1 MGKYH
6 ICVYAICKN
15 EEDCVKRWMDS
26 MREAD
31 EVYVLDTGSTDRSVA
46 LLQKEGAI
54 VRQAEISPWRFD
66 KARKESMDLLP
77 EDCDICVCTDLDEV
91 LHPGWRAA
99 LEQAWQPDTLR
110 ARYRYTWNFNPDG
123 SEGVVFYT
131 DKIHARRG
139 FRWVH
144 PVHEVLQYEGGDH
157 PILTIPGIQLDHHAR
172 AKASRAQ
179 YLPLLELAVRE
190 DPDDDRNSH
199 YLGREYMFHGQ
210 YRSAIATLEKH
221 LALPRA
227 RWRDERCASMRYIAR
242 CYENLNEPDHALP
255 WYLKAIAE
263 APWLREPWCD
273 AAQFF
278 YRREDWYAMVF
289 CCEKALS
296 IRQRPDTYITESAA
310 WSELPDDLAAVGY
323 YRTGNY
329 AKAREAIDRALA
341 KKPDSQ
347 RLRENR
353 AWIEKS
359 LRQTP

>member
-1 MGKYH
+1 MGNYH
-6 ICVYAICKN
+6 ICVYAICKD
-15 EEDCVKRWMDS
+15 EEACVKRWMDS

-54 VRQAEISPWRFD
+54 VQRAEISPWRFD
-66 KARKESMDLLP
+66 TARNRSMDLLP

-91 LHPGWRAA
+91 FHPGWREA
-99 LEQAWQPDTLR
+99 LEKAWRPGTLR

-157 PILTIPGIQLDHHAR
+157 PIITIPGIQLDHHAN

-190 DPDDDRNSH
+190 DPDDDRNTH
-199 YLGREYMFHGQ
+199 YLGREYMFHKQ
-210 YRSAIATLEKH
+210 YEKAIRMLQRH
-221 LALPRA
+221 LSLPRA
-227 RWRDERCASMRYIAR
+227 RWQDERCASMRYIAR
-242 CYENLNEPDHALP
+242 CYENLGDPDQAFFWH
-255 WYLKAIAE
+255 LKAVAE
-263 APWLREPWCD
+263 APYLREPWTD

-289 CCEKALS
+289 CCEQALK
-296 IRQRPDTYITESAA
+296 IRERPDTYISESAA
-310 WSELPDDLAAVGY
+310 WSALPDDLAAVGY

-329 AKAREAIDRALA
+329 RKAQEAIDRAIA
-341 KKPDSQ
+341 KEPENQ
-347 RLRENR
+347 RLTNNR
-353 AWIEKS
+353 SWIEKK
-359 LRQTP
+359 LQKNT